1 MAAPGTT
8 EGLDTLRPTPGRDD
22 EAVEK
27 FLHGYAQALS
37 LGRSAEVAALWETPA
52 LLIDDG
58 AVVTVASSAEVE
70 GLMSRTA
77 AQYTTDGITSTRPE
91 ITRISWVSDRIA
103 LVEVL
108 WHRIDRQGDERG
120 IEGVTY
126 ALRRDDSDRL
136 RVRTAVIHAPLD
148 RLV

>member
-1 MAAPGTT
+1 MAAAGTN
-8 EGLDTLRPTPGRDD
+8 EGVHSFRPTPGRDD
-22 EAVEK
+22 EAIEN

-52 LLIDDG
+52 LLINDR
-58 AVVTVASSAEVE
+58 AVVPVTSTAEVE
-70 GLMSRTA
+70 GLMARIA
-77 AQYTTDGITSTRPE
+77 GQDTTDGITSTRPE

-103 LVEVL
+103 LAEVL

-120 IEGVTY
+120 IEGITY
-126 ALRRDDSDRL
+126 ALRRDANDRL
-136 RVRTAVIHAPLD
+136 RVRAAVIHAPLD